1 MSGLRFSARMRV
13 RLDRD
18 FTRAREARLRRE
30 LGFGTLLA
38 AANGL
43 AHPRLGISIPRR
55 VGTAVKRNRIKRLL
69 RESFR
74 LDQRKL
80 PAGVDLI
87 VQVRPHET
95 RSLETYRAALMEH
108 APPLGALALKA
119 PDRRPSHP
127 TGDSA
132 PRDGS

>member
-1 MSGLRFSARMRV
+1 MSKLGFPARMRV

-18 FTRAREARLRRE
+18 FRRARDARLRRE
-30 LGFGTLLA
+30 LGFGTMLA

-43 AHPRLGISIPRR
+43 THARLGISIPRR

-74 LDQRKL
+74 LEQRSL
-80 PAGVDLI
+80 PTGVDLVLQI
-87 VQVRPHET
+87 RPHET
-95 RSLETYRAALMEH
+95 RSLEDYRAVLLEH

-119 PDRRPSHP
+119 QDRHRSH
-127 TGDSA
+127 
-132 PRDGS
+132 PRDGSDSPAGA

>member
-1 MSGLRFSARMRV
+1 MRV

-18 FTRAREARLRRE
+18 FRRAREARLRRE
-30 LGFGTLLA
+30 LGFGVLLA

-43 AHPRLGISIPRR
+43 DHPRLGISIPRR

-74 LDQRKL
+74 IEQRSL
-80 PAGVDLI
+80 PAGVDLV

-95 RSLETYRAALMEH
+95 RTLEAYRAALLEH
-108 APPLGALALKA
+108 ALPLGALALKG
-119 PDRRPSHP
+119 PDRRPSRP
-127 TGDSA
+127 T
-132 PRDGS
+132 DGSGSPDEA

>member
-1 MSGLRFSARMRV
+1 MSGLGFPSRMRV

-18 FTRAREARLRRE
+18 FRRAREARLRRE
-30 LGFGTLLA
+30 LGFGVLLA

-43 AHPRLGISIPRR
+43 GHPRLGISIPRR

-74 LDQRKL
+74 LEQRSL
-80 PAGVDLI
+80 PAGVDLV

-95 RSLETYRAALMEH
+95 RSLEAYRAALLEH

-119 PDRRPSHP
+119 PDRRPSRP
-127 TGDSA
+127 T
-132 PRDGS
+132 DGSGSPGAA